1 MKRRWRALERR
12 REGLQVEGEQE
23 NQSVSKGAK
32 KGAGGCADS
41 AAAFL
46 ANTYVLAEHDGRKQE
61 KKRRRRRRCEL
72 RRGGGKRCVK
82 ENDDYYVFF

>member
-1 MKRRWRALERR
+1 M
-12 REGLQVEGEQE
+12 EGEQE

-46 ANTYVLAEHDGRKQE
+46 ANTYVLAEHDGGEAGE
-61 KKRRRRRRCEL
+61 KKEEEKKVWAKE
-72 RRGGGKRCVK
+72 RRGEKVCEG
-82 ENDDYYVFF
+82 E

>member
-1 MKRRWRALERR
+1 MKRRRRALERR

-46 ANTYVLAEHDGRKQE
+46 ANTYVLAEHDGEEAVE
-61 KKRRRRRRCEL
+61 KKEEE
-72 RRGGGKRCVK
+72 KKV
-82 ENDDYYVFF
+82 

>member
-1 MKRRWRALERR
+1 MKRRRALERR

-46 ANTYVLAEHDGRKQE
+46 ANTYVLAEHDGE
-61 KKRRRRRRCEL
+61 EAGKK
-72 RRGGGKRCVK
+72 GGGEEGVS
-82 ENDDYYVFF
+82 

>member
-1 MKRRWRALERR
+1 MKRRRALERR

-46 ANTYVLAEHDGRKQE
+46 ANTYVLAEHDGGKQE
-61 KKRRRRRRCEL
+61 KKEEEEEKVCEGE
-72 RRGGGKRCVK
+72 R
-82 ENDDYYVFF
+82 

>member
-1 MKRRWRALERR
+1 MNSFLEKEGLKRRRRALERR

-41 AAAFL
+41 AAAFF
-46 ANTYVLAEHDGRKQE
+46 ANTWVLNMMG
-61 KKRRRRRRCEL
+61 
-72 RRGGGKRCVK
+72 
-82 ENDDYYVFF
+82 

>member
-1 MKRRWRALERR
+1 MNSFLEKEGLKRRRRALERR

-46 ANTYVLAEHDGRKQE
+46 ANTYVLAEHDGEEAGE
-61 KKRRRRRRCEL
+61 KK
-72 RRGGGKRCVK
+72 GGGEEGVS
-82 ENDDYYVFF
+82 

>member
-1 MKRRWRALERR
+1 M
-12 REGLQVEGEQE
+12 EGEQE

-46 ANTYVLAEHDGRKQE
+46 ANTYVLAEHDGEEAGE
-61 KKRRRRRRCEL
+61 KKEEE
-72 RRGGGKRCVK
+72 KKV
-82 ENDDYYVFF
+82 

>member
-1 MKRRWRALERR
+1 MNSFLEKEGVEEERRALERR

-41 AAAFL
+41 AAPFF
-46 ANTYVLAEHDGRKQE
+46 ANTKVLNMMGW
-61 KKRRRRRRCEL
+61 
-72 RRGGGKRCVK
+72 G
-82 ENDDYYVFF
+82 

>member
-1 MKRRWRALERR
+1 MNSFLEKEGVEEEEGLERR

-46 ANTYVLAEHDGRKQE
+46 ANTYVLAEHDGEEAGE
-61 KKRRRRRRCEL
+61 KKEEE
-72 RRGGGKRCVK
+72 KKV
-82 ENDDYYVFF
+82 

>member
-1 MKRRWRALERR
+1 MNSFLEKEGLKRRRRALERR

-46 ANTYVLAEHDGRKQE
+46 ANTYVLAEHDGEEAGAKKEEE
-61 KKRRRRRRCEL
+61 KK
-72 RRGGGKRCVK
+72 V
-82 ENDDYYVFF
+82 

>member
-1 MKRRWRALERR
+1 MNSFLEKEGVEEERRALERR

-46 ANTYVLAEHDGRKQE
+46 ANTYVLAEHDGEEAGE
-61 KKRRRRRRCEL
+61 K
-72 RRGGGKRCVK
+72 RGGGEEGVS
-82 ENDDYYVFF
+82 